1 METRSFKEN
10 VLDSILV
17 GAKSY
22 QALLGIDFKVKSPSF
37 IERQEYL
44 LRFNEDNFLHLTGVL
59 TSLTAKEF
67 FHKAIDGTLSLDDFD
82 CESTVA
88 LKGTV
93 RCKAR
98 NIRDIG
104 TLLDRA
110 VAVAEKLS
118 SGRVYC
124 LFAASD
130 GSCTLGFVG
139 GRILNPNT
147 LLNKSKIDPNSSIT
161 DFVVEKHRR

>member
-1 METRSFKEN
+1 MKANSFKEK
-10 VLDSILV
+10 VLHSILV
-17 GAKSY
+17 GAQSY
-22 QALLGIDFKVKSPSF
+22 RKLLGIDFKVFSPHF
-37 IERQEYL
+37 VQRQEYL
-44 LRFNEDNFLHLTGVL
+44 LRFHEDNFLHLTGVL
-59 TSLTAKEF
+59 TSLSAKGF
-67 FHKAIDGTLSLDDFD
+67 FQKAVDGTLSLEAFD
-82 CESTVA
+82 CESSVS

-110 VAVAEKLS
+110 VSVTEKLS

-124 LFAASD
+124 FFAASD

-147 LLNKSKIDPNSSIT
+147 LLNKCKIDSKTSIV
-161 DFVVEKHRR
+161 DFTIEKHHR